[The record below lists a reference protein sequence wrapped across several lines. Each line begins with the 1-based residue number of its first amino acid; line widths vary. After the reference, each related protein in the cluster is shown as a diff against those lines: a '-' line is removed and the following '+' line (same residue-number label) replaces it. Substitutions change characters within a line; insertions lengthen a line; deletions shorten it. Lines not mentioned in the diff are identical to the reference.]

1 MKLYWVEGLYTVKE
15 GPGRSKNAAARPYSQ
30 SFWANSPQEAMQ
42 MAWQENP
49 GARWVE
55 GPTVSE
61 TSEEKRM
68 RALGAPELPGLE
80 PVPGKKNKSKQG

>member
-15 GPGRSKNAAARPYSQ
+15 GRGRTKNSATKPYSQ

-42 MAWQENP
+42 MALDEVP
-49 GARWVE
+49 GARWLE

-68 RALGAPELPGLE
+68 RAMGAPELPGLE
-80 PVPGKKNKSKQG
+80 ALVDKKNRKK